1 MSPPAGTG
9 QTAASDSQ
17 EWDDHREDPH
27 AIDDDDLLA
36 ELDDKLELSGI
47 RERRLEELRNQVAK
61 TQRMSDDLHG
71 RYVEIKEEKKL
82 INITAKAKT
91 AVVHFFHPDF
101 ERCKTM
107 DRRLEQLSSK
117 YFSSRFLRVDVANV
131 PWLVDKLQI
140 KVLPC
145 VVGFLDGVSKERI
158 VGFEGITGSS
168 NKEINMTA
176 LENRLQKSGIIKEED
191 SHPHLGAAPSS
202 LNSAPIRSNL
212 ASKIIRQDDRDTDD
226 GSDWDD

>member
-1 MSPPAGTG
+1 MSAAGTG
-9 QTAASDSQ
+9 QTAASGSEE
-17 EWDDHREDPH
+17 EWDEHREDPH

-47 RERRLEELRNQVAK
+47 RERRLEELRKEVAK

-117 YFSSRFLRVDVANV
+117 YFSTRFLRVDVANV

-145 VVGFLDGVSKERI
+145 VVAFLDGVSKERI
-158 VGFEGITGSS
+158 VGFEGIAGES
-168 NKEINMTA
+168 NKDINMAA
-176 LENRLQKSGIIKEED
+176 LENRLKKSGIIQED
-191 SHPHLGAAPSS
+191 SHPHLGAAPLS
-202 LNSAPIRSNL
+202 LNAAPKGSNL
-212 ASKIIRQDDRDTDD
+212 AKKIIRQDDRDTDE